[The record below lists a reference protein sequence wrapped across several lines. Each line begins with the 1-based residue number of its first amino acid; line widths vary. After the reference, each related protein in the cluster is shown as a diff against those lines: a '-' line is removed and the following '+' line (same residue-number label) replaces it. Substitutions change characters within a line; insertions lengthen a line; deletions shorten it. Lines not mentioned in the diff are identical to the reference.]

1 MKAQDETRIR
11 EQLDLIARWRA
22 SGLPKAQWTAQHGVE
37 LKHLMG
43 WLTYERRWKARLS
56 GHNAHNAP
64 FIALPIAPSR
74 AADCGITPEATIRI
88 EYCRADVILHWPMGH
103 STQLAHFLG
112 QCMQT
117 PQP

>member
-64 FIALPIAPSR
+64 FILKIAVTH
-74 AADCGITPEATIRI
+74 G
-88 EYCRADVILHWPMGH
+88 
-103 STQLAHFLG
+103 
-112 QCMQT
+112 
-117 PQP
+117 PQGVLNGMVRRFAG